1 MVPLC
6 SYLFRYSYRGAQLKE
21 PQSAACFKLQK
32 QLEHVVFYSVLSSS
46 TSPLDNSLAP
56 CGGLNSDAVLTS
68 FEGSGE
74 GFMRVSESS
83 LSNSSLASPE

>member
-1 MVPLC
+1 M
-6 SYLFRYSYRGAQLKE
+6 
-21 PQSAACFKLQK
+21 
-32 QLEHVVFYSVLSSS
+32 FYSVLSSS
-46 TSPLDNSLAP
+46 TSPLDNSLVTCA
-56 CGGLNSDAVLTS
+56 GLNSDTVLTS